1 MTVLIWIGSAVSL
14 IGVAAVIWCIVTVR
28 NAQKSDLSDAE
39 LHVVLA
45 QVLPKNMAALC
56 VSMIGLMIVVGG
68 ILLGKI

>member
-1 MTVLIWIGSAVSL
+1 MTFFIWIGSAVSL
-14 IGVAAVIWCIVTVR
+14 IGVSAVIWCIVTVR

-39 LHVVLA
+39 IRMVLT

-68 ILLGKI
+68 ILLG

>member
-14 IGVAAVIWCIVTVR
+14 IGVAAVIWCIVTVW

-39 LHVVLA
+39 IRVVLA

-68 ILLGKI
+68 ILLG

>member
-39 LHVVLA
+39 IRVVLA

-68 ILLGKI
+68 ILLG